1 MGKIKIIIGIGN
13 PDKQYYNTRHNIGFM
28 LLDSMV
34 KKCGTDNFEFEKKI
48 NADVLKCPDFVFAK
62 TKLQNRGSSIST
74 SRNRDRLNEKSIILA
89 KPQTF
94 VNKSGETVKKA
105 LAFYKLKPEQIL
117 IIHDDLDIEFGNSKF
132 SFGKDSAGHKG
143 VNSII
148 KSLKTNKFGRLRMGI
163 ANSLL
168 KKARHQKTLEAKK
181 RKVGDFVLSRF
192 TPTEQKEIQVV
203 FKNSFEKI
211 KEALP

>member
-13 PDKQYYNTRHNIGFM
+13 PDKQYYNTRHNIGFL

-48 NADVLKCPDFVFAK
+48 NADVLKC
-62 TKLQNRGSSIST
+62 
-74 SRNRDRLNEKSIILA
+74 RLNEKSIILA

-117 IIHDDLDIEFGNSKF
+117 IQTAFPVTLPR
-132 SFGKDSAGHKG
+132 
-143 VNSII
+143 
-148 KSLKTNKFGRLRMGI
+148 SLVMKMK
-163 ANSLL
+163 
-168 KKARHQKTLEAKK
+168 
-181 RKVGDFVLSRF
+181 
-192 TPTEQKEIQVV
+192 
-203 FKNSFEKI
+203 
-211 KEALP
+211 

>member
-28 LLDSMV
+28 LLDSMA

-48 NADVLKCPDFVFAK
+48 NADVLKCP
-62 TKLQNRGSSIST
+62 
-74 SRNRDRLNEKSIILA
+74 LNEKSILLV

-143 VNSII
+143 VDSII

>member
-28 LLDSMV
+28 LLDSMA

-48 NADVLKCPDFVFAK
+48 NADVLKCP
-62 TKLQNRGSSIST
+62 
-74 SRNRDRLNEKSIILA
+74 LNEKSILLV

-117 IIHDDLDIEFGNSKF
+117 IIHDDLDIEFGNLKF

-143 VNSII
+143 VDSII

>member
-28 LLDSMV
+28 LLDSMA

-48 NADVLKCPDFVFAK
+48 NADVLKC
-62 TKLQNRGSSIST
+62 
-74 SRNRDRLNEKSIILA
+74 RLNEKSIILA

-143 VNSII
+143 VDSII